1 MGKLYCIPR
10 LDELESYIDFSD
22 RYNAG
27 FEYNEF
33 FIPKILDDDVSK
45 ERIMAKYLSCGRNV
59 SEDTLHGAF
68 FDIVVNSD
76 DKRIFDV
83 SSLRVHQCMDIA
95 RDMGIKAVVFHTNYI
110 VNFRLQSYI
119 DSWLERNEKFWREI
133 LKEYPEQMVY
143 IENMFDDAPGMLLNL
158 YERMS
163 DEPRFKVCLDVAHAF
178 ISGRPVE
185 NWYTAFKNKVGHL
198 HINDNDA
205 DQDLHLPVGSGKF
218 DWSDFDRW
226 CKSSEI
232 EPSVLIEVRGFNDLS
247 ESAAFMMA
255 EHIYPFN

>member
-10 LDELESYIDFSD
+10 LDEIEDYVKFSEKYD
-22 RYNAG
+22 AG

-33 FIPKILDDDVSK
+33 FMPDILDDEISK
-45 ERIMAKYLSCGRNV
+45 ERIIKSYSKLGRNL

-95 RDMGIKAVVFHTNYI
+95 RKMGLKAVVFHTNYI

-119 DSWLERNEKFWREI
+119 DGWLDKNEKFWRTI
-133 LKEYPEQMVY
+133 LKEYPDQMIY
-143 IENMFDDAPGMLLNL
+143 IENMFDDSPDMLLKL
-158 YERMS
+158 SDMMS

-178 ISGRPVE
+178 ISGKPVE
-185 NWYTAFKNKVGHL
+185 NWYDAFKNKVGHL

-218 DWSDFDRW
+218 NWSDYNDW
-226 CKSSEI
+226 CKDSTAD
-232 EPSVLIEVRGFNDLS
+232 PSVLVEVRGYNALD
-247 ESAAFMMA
+247 ESVDYM
-255 EHIYPFN
+255 EKNHIYPFK